1 MGKNTKKRVTKVPM
15 EREQARLATDL
26 RGQEGQHLLN
36 PQGESNFRRLR
47 GRNVPIP
54 IPPTL
59 REGLRADIPPGGTPA
74 LQPPDKTLAAEP
86 PVPPPLHSSTSVPP
100 VTPLTPP
107 PRRDPLL

>member
-26 RGQEGQHLLN
+26 QGQEGQHLMN
-36 PQGESNFRRLR
+36 PQGESNVRRLR

-59 REGLRADIPPGGTPA
+59 REGLRADIPPGGTPV

-86 PVPPPLHSSTSVPP
+86 PVPPPLHS
-100 VTPLTPP
+100 
-107 PRRDPLL
+107 